1 MPLTTIVVGGGIGG
15 LSLARELARAG
26 LPAVVLERA
35 SKLTTVGAGI
45 IMNPNAM
52 AVLEANGLAE
62 RVRAQSS
69 PYLARE
75 TFDQR
80 GRRLALRDY
89 RPLYAAGRLATGA
102 LCHRAHLHECLYD
115 GLPAGVVHLDTRI
128 VGLDE
133 GADSV
138 RVETDSGQ
146 TFAGD
151 VLIGADGIHSA
162 VRTRFFG
169 RSEPVYLGYRS
180 HRFVVENR
188 DGLEHFTEFLG
199 HGKRVGL
206 VPIGGGQLYVW
217 TTFNSPRESRAWAL
231 ERPQAL
237 RALFAEFTD
246 SRVRTALGG
255 LESIDAVVCTDIE
268 EVHRADWARGRVALL
283 GDAAHALTPNMGQG
297 AGMAMEDGAVLAE
310 ELSRAARGET
320 DVPSA
325 LFAYVARR
333 RQRVETIV
341 SLSRAIGEEGQLTGV
356 LSCWL
361 RNRRIRREGRA
372 PERTPAA
379 LGRLL
384 SWPRGPFGGEAS
396 TESR

>member
-15 LSLARELARAG
+15 LSLARELSRTG

-62 RVRAQSS
+62 CARARSS

-80 GRRLALRDY
+80 GRRLAVRDY
-89 RPLYAAGRLATGA
+89 RPLYADGRLATGA

-133 GADSV
+133 GTDGV
-138 RVETDSGQ
+138 RIETESGQ

-169 RSEPVYLGYRS
+169 HSEPAYLGYRS

-188 DGLEHFTEFLG
+188 DRLEHFTEFLG

-231 ERPQAL
+231 EHKHAL

-268 EVHRADWARGRVALL
+268 EVHQAAWTRGRVALL

-297 AGMAMEDGAVLAE
+297 AGMAMEDAAVLAE

-325 LFAYVARR
+325 LASYVTRR
-333 RQRVETIV
+333 RPRVETIV
-341 SLSRAIGEEGQLTGV
+341 RLSREIGEEGQLTGA
-356 LSCWL
+356 LACWL
-361 RNRRIRREGRA
+361 RNRRLSREGRS
-372 PERTPAA
+372 PERTRAA
-379 LGRLL
+379 LERLL
-384 SWPRGPFGGEAS
+384 AWPPRAAGAA
-396 TESR
+396 